1 MNKEIRTIDL
11 LTTPEIAGL
20 QLRHFAGEA
29 DYPAMVTLLN
39 RCSEADAL
47 DYVTT
52 LDGLKFD
59 YSHLINSDP
68 AQDMIMA
75 EVNGQLV
82 GYGRVY
88 WHQEA
93 EGPWVYGHVG
103 RIDPRWRR
111 QGLGR
116 AILDYNQQ
124 RLRAIAAGHKPTGPL
139 HFAADVS
146 NDAAETGTLALLQQ
160 DGYEPIRYFFKMV
173 RPDLDHIPDLP
184 LPAGLEIRPAL
195 PEHYAAIVAANLEAF
210 QDHWGITA
218 NPEEELTVE
227 MLTSSP
233 VFDPTIWQVAWDG
246 NEIAGMVLNYIDR
259 NENEKYGR
267 QWGYTEEICVR
278 RPWRQRGLAKA
289 LIARSLQVLKE
300 RGMSQTA
307 LFVDA
312 DNISGALRLYE
323 GMGYRVVRRSS
334 QYRKPLN

>member
-1 MNKEIRTIDL
+1 MSKEIRTINLPAAPD
-11 LTTPEIAGL
+11 IAGL
-20 QLRHFAGEA
+20 RFRHFAGET
-29 DYPAMVTLLN
+29 DYPAMVALLN

-52 LDGLKFD
+52 LDGLKYD

-75 EVNGQLV
+75 EIDGQLV

-116 AILDYNQQ
+116 AILCYNQQ
-124 RLRAIAAGHKPTGPL
+124 RLRTIAAGHEPTRPQL
-139 HFAADVS
+139 FAAEVN
-146 NDAAETGTLALLQQ
+146 NDEAEIGTLALLRQE
-160 DGYEPIRYFFKMV
+160 GYEPIRYFFKMV
-173 RPDLDHIPDLP
+173 RPNLDNIPDLP
-184 LPAGLEIRPAL
+184 LPPGLEIRPAL

-210 QDHWGITA
+210 QDHWGITS

-246 NEIAGMVLNYIDR
+246 DKIAGMVLNYIDR

-278 RPWRQRGLAKA
+278 RPWRERGLAKA
-289 LIARSLQVLKE
+289 LIARSLHLLE
-300 RGMSQTA
+300 EEGMNQAA
-307 LFVDA
+307 LYVDA
-312 DNISGALRLYE
+312 ENISGALRLYE
-323 GMGYRVVRRSS
+323 TMGYQVIRRSS
-334 QYRKPLN
+334 QYRKPLD